1 MPSPIKVIDPAIK
14 LNLAIEALLKPQLK
28 AKELAEQFGMSE
40 TTAKKAMKD
49 FHDEACKIIDQRV
62 ADEEAALQANE
73 DAEKAAKGGKKG
85 GKGKKVEAPA
95 AAPATTDAPVTDAP
109 ATAPVVASD
118 ATSTTTPPAA
128 PKAPKA
134 RALGTD
140 IARGEKGF
148 KPRNGRWTVLNALFA
163 EKGFD
168 DAAALYIEANKRGA
182 AAGLKELNRG
192 SFYSM
197 LSMAKKKSLTA
208 VAAAASLKDVST
220 DDNKAADPSTSNEA
234 GAADGDKS

>member
-1 MPSPIKVIDPAIK
+1 MTSPIKTIDRSVK
-14 LNLAIEALLKPQLK
+14 LNLAIEAQLKPQLK

-40 TTAKKAMKD
+40 TTAKRAIKQ
-49 FHDEACKIIDQRV
+49 FFDEACKIIDQRV
-62 ADEEAALQANE
+62 LDEEAALAA
-73 DAEKAAKGGKKG
+73 AELAAKNAPALTA
-85 GKGKKVEAPA
+85 VVAPIVALVVAAELSAADAPVIIEAPA
-95 AAPATTDAPVTDAP
+95 VAPAAPAA
-109 ATAPVVASD
+109 
-118 ATSTTTPPAA
+118 TTTPKP
-128 PKAPKA
+128 
-134 RALGTD
+134 RAVGTD

-168 DAAALYIEANKRGA
+168 DAAALYIEANKRGV

-208 VAAAASLKDVST
+208 SASPASVKDVNEDVSK
-220 DDNKAADPSTSNEA
+220 DDNNTAADTSTSNDA
-234 GAADGDKS
+234 GAADTDKS

>member
-1 MPSPIKVIDPAIK
+1 MTSPIKVIDPAIK
-14 LNLAIEALLKPQLK
+14 LNLAIESLLKPQLK

-40 TTAKKAMKD
+40 TTAKRAMKD

-62 ADEEAALQANE
+62 ADEEAALQAAE
-73 DAEKAAKGGKKG
+73 DAKKAAKTSSKKGGKKTEADAP
-85 GKGKKVEAPA
+85 KTDDVPKVEDAPKTDA
-95 AAPATTDAPVTDAP
+95 PPPAPAAPAT
-109 ATAPVVASD
+109 
-118 ATSTTTPPAA
+118 
-128 PKAPKA
+128 PKA
-134 RALGTD
+134 RAPGTD

-168 DAAALYIEANKRGA
+168 DAAALYIEANKRGV

-208 VAAAASLKDVST
+208 ATTAASVKDVSK
-220 DDNKAADPSTSNEA
+220 DDNKAADTSTSNDA
-234 GAADGDKS
+234 GAADTDKS

>member
-1 MPSPIKVIDPAIK
+1 MTSPIKVIDPAIK

-28 AKELAEQFGMSE
+28 PKELAEQFGMSE
-40 TTAKKAMKD
+40 KTAKKAMKD

-62 ADEEAALQANE
+62 ADEEAALQAAE
-73 DAEKAAKGGKKG
+73 DAKKNAPKADVKPAKGGKKADA
-85 GKGKKVEAPA
+85 KAPADAPKDAPKADDAPVTPA
-95 AAPATTDAPVTDAP
+95 AAPAAP
-109 ATAPVVASD
+109 AT
-118 ATSTTTPPAA
+118 
-128 PKAPKA
+128 PKP
-134 RALGTD
+134 RAIGTD

-168 DAAALYIEANKRGA
+168 DAAALYIEANKRGV

-208 VAAAASLKDVST
+208 KPTPASVEDVSK
-220 DDNKAADPSTSNEA
+220 DDNKAADPSTSNDA

>member
-1 MPSPIKVIDPAIK
+1 MTAIKAIDRSVK
-14 LNLAIEALLKPQLK
+14 LNLAIEAQLKPQLK

-40 TTAKKAMKD
+40 TTAKRAIKQ
-49 FHDEACKIIDQRV
+49 FFDEACKIIDQRV
-62 ADEEAALQANE
+62 LDEEAALTAAE
-73 DAEKAAKGGKKG
+73 DAAKNAPALTAVVAPIVALVVADELSAADAPATIAP
-85 GKGKKVEAPA
+85 VIEVPA
-95 AAPATTDAPVTDAP
+95 AAPAA
-109 ATAPVVASD
+109 
-118 ATSTTTPPAA
+118 PAA
-128 PKAPKA
+128 PKP
-134 RALGTD
+134 RAVGTD

-168 DAAALYIEANKRGA
+168 DAAALYIEANKRGV

-208 VAAAASLKDVST
+208 ATLAASVKDVSK
-220 DDNKAADPSTSNEA
+220 DDNKAADTSTSNDA
-234 GAADGDKS
+234 GAADTDKS

>member
-1 MPSPIKVIDPAIK
+1 MTSPIKVIDPAIK

-28 AKELAEQFGMSE
+28 PKELAEQFGMSE
-40 TTAKKAMKD
+40 KTAKKAMKD

-62 ADEEAALQANE
+62 ADEEAALQAAE
-73 DAEKAAKGGKKG
+73 DAAKNGT
-85 GKGKKVEAPA
+85 APTD
-95 AAPATTDAPVTDAP
+95 APATTDAPAVAPTTAP
-109 ATAPVVASD
+109 AT
-118 ATSTTTPPAA
+118 
-128 PKAPKA
+128 PKP

-140 IARGEKGF
+140 IPRGEKGF

-168 DAAALYIEANKRGA
+168 DAAALYIEANKRGI

-208 VAAAASLKDVST
+208 AATAASVKDVSK
-220 DDNKAADPSTSNEA
+220 DDNKAADPSTSNDA

>member
-1 MPSPIKVIDPAIK
+1 MTSPIKVIDPAVK
-14 LNLAIEALLKPQLK
+14 LNLAIESLLKPQLK

-40 TTAKKAMKD
+40 TTAKRAMKD

-62 ADEEAALQANE
+62 ADEEAALQAAE
-73 DAEKAAKGGKKG
+73 DAKKAAKTSSSKKGGKKTEADAP
-85 GKGKKVEAPA
+85 KVEDAPKTDA
-95 AAPATTDAPVTDAP
+95 PKTDAPPAAPAAPAT
-109 ATAPVVASD
+109 
-118 ATSTTTPPAA
+118 
-128 PKAPKA
+128 PKA
-134 RALGTD
+134 RAPGTD

-168 DAAALYIEANKRGA
+168 DAAALYIEANKRGV

-208 VAAAASLKDVST
+208 ATTAASVKDVSK
-220 DDNKAADPSTSNEA
+220 DDNKAADTSTSNDA
-234 GAADGDKS
+234 GAADTDKS

>member
-1 MPSPIKVIDPAIK
+1 MTSPIKTIDPAIK
-14 LNLAIEALLKPQLK
+14 LNLAIESLLKPQLK

-40 TTAKKAMKD
+40 TTAKRAMKD

-62 ADEEAALQANE
+62 ADEEAALQAAE
-73 DAEKAAKGGKKG
+73 DAKKAAKTSSSKKGGKKTEADAP
-85 GKGKKVEAPA
+85 KTDDVPKVEDAPKTDA
-95 AAPATTDAPVTDAP
+95 PPAAPAAPAT
-109 ATAPVVASD
+109 
-118 ATSTTTPPAA
+118 
-128 PKAPKA
+128 PKA
-134 RALGTD
+134 RAPGTD

-168 DAAALYIEANKRGA
+168 DAAALYIEANKRGV

-208 VAAAASLKDVST
+208 ATTAASVKDVSK
-220 DDNKAADPSTSNEA
+220 DDNKAADTSTSNDA
-234 GAADGDKS
+234 GAADTDKS

>member
-1 MPSPIKVIDPAIK
+1 MVSPIKVIDPAIK

-28 AKELAEQFGMSE
+28 AKELAEMFGMSE
-40 TTAKKAMKD
+40 KTAKKAMKD

-62 ADEEAALQANE
+62 ADEEAALQAAE
-73 DAEKAAKGGKKG
+73 DAKKAETTSKKGGKKTADVAPADAP
-85 GKGKKVEAPA
+85 KTDDVPKVDDEAPKADEAPA
-95 AAPATTDAPVTDAP
+95 VAPVAATPAT
-109 ATAPVVASD
+109 
-118 ATSTTTPPAA
+118 
-128 PKAPKA
+128 PKA
-134 RALGTD
+134 RAPGTD

-168 DAAALYIEANKRGA
+168 DAAALYLEANKRGV

-208 VAAAASLKDVST
+208 ATPAASVEDVSK
-220 DDNKAADPSTSNEA
+220 DDDKTADPSTSNDA
-234 GAADGDKS
+234 GAADEDKS

>member
-1 MPSPIKVIDPAIK
+1 MTSPIKVIDPAVK
-14 LNLAIEALLKPQLK
+14 LNLAIESLLKPQLK

-40 TTAKKAMKD
+40 TTAKRAMKD

-62 ADEEAALQANE
+62 ADEEAALQAAE
-73 DAEKAAKGGKKG
+73 DAKKAAKTSSSKKGGKKTEADAP
-85 GKGKKVEAPA
+85 KTDAPKVEDAPKTDA
-95 AAPATTDAPVTDAP
+95 PPAAPAAPAT
-109 ATAPVVASD
+109 
-118 ATSTTTPPAA
+118 
-128 PKAPKA
+128 PKA
-134 RALGTD
+134 RAPGTD

-168 DAAALYIEANKRGA
+168 DAAALYIEANKRGV

-208 VAAAASLKDVST
+208 AATAASVKDVNK
-220 DDNKAADPSTSNEA
+220 DDNKAADTSTSNDA
-234 GAADGDKS
+234 GAADTDKS

>member
-1 MPSPIKVIDPAIK
+1 MTAIKTIDPAIK

-49 FHDEACKIIDQRV
+49 FHDEACKIIDERV
-62 ADEEAALQANE
+62 AAEEAALQAAD
-73 DAEKAAKGGKKG
+73 DAAKAAKTESKKG
-85 GKGKKVEAPA
+85 GKGKKADAAPA
-95 AAPATTDAPVTDAP
+95 DAPKADEVPKVDAVTPKVEDAPATTPPVA
-109 ATAPVVASD
+109 AT
-118 ATSTTTPPAA
+118 
-128 PKAPKA
+128 PKAPRA

-140 IARGEKGF
+140 IERGEKGF

-208 VAAAASLKDVST
+208 ATPTASVEDVNK
-220 DDNKAADPSTSNEA
+220 DDNKAADPSTSNDA

>member
-1 MPSPIKVIDPAIK
+1 MVSPIKVIDPAIK
-14 LNLAIEALLKPQLK
+14 LNLAIESLLKPQLK

-40 TTAKKAMKD
+40 KTAKKAMKD

-62 ADEEAALQANE
+62 ADEEAALAA
-73 DAEKAAKGGKKG
+73 AEEAAKTG
-85 GKGKKVEAPA
+85 APA
-95 AAPATTDAPVTDAP
+95 TDAP
-109 ATAPVVASD
+109 AA
-118 ATSTTTPPAA
+118 PAA
-128 PKAPKA
+128 PTPRA
-134 RALGTD
+134 RAIGTD

-168 DAAALYIEANKRGA
+168 DAANLYIEANKRGV

-208 VAAAASLKDVST
+208 ATPAASVEDVSK
-220 DDNKAADPSTSNEA
+220 DDNKAADQSTSNEA
-234 GAADGDKS
+234 GAADGNKS

>member
-1 MPSPIKVIDPAIK
+1 MTSPIKVIDPAVK
-14 LNLAIEALLKPQLK
+14 LNLAIESLLKPQLK

-40 TTAKKAMKD
+40 TTAKRAMKD

-62 ADEEAALQANE
+62 ADEEAALQAAE
-73 DAEKAAKGGKKG
+73 DAKKAAKTSSSKKGGKKTEADAP
-85 GKGKKVEAPA
+85 KTDAPKVEDAPKTDA
-95 AAPATTDAPVTDAP
+95 PPAAPAAPAT
-109 ATAPVVASD
+109 
-118 ATSTTTPPAA
+118 
-128 PKAPKA
+128 PKA
-134 RALGTD
+134 RAPGTD

-168 DAAALYIEANKRGA
+168 DAAALYIEANKRGV

-208 VAAAASLKDVST
+208 ATTAASVKDVSK
-220 DDNKAADPSTSNEA
+220 DDNKAADTSTSNDA
-234 GAADGDKS
+234 GAADTDKS